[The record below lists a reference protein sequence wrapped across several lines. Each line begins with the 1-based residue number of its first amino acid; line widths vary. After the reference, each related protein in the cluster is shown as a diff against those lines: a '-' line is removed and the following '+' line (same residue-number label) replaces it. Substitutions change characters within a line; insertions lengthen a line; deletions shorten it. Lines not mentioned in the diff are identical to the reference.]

1 MRSGSPVT
9 EAGSAPQRVT
19 SLLPPVS
26 RRAGHALRRRANA
39 LRPGER
45 EQPRYFIVG
54 AKRAGT
60 TSLDEY
66 VVDHPLVLRGMVEK
80 GCRYYD
86 VNYDRGPRWY
96 RGHLPLRS
104 DIDRLEQRLGGRP
117 IFGESSP
124 YYCYHPE
131 APARIAAD
139 VPAARL
145 LFALRDPV
153 ERAWSHV
160 RYEIAR
166 GFETLSPV
174 AALDAE
180 AQRLAQVDDTSR
192 WFAHRHFSY
201 VGRSRYHE
209 QVQRLL
215 QHFSPEQLLVLQ
227 SERIFS
233 DTQAVMGDVF
243 DHLGLPP
250 HRQAEYRAHKV
261 LAAEEI
267 PDEFRARVHDAVADD
282 LALLHGRNDL
292 LRSPL
297 DWPGAP

>member
-1 MRSGSPVT
+1 MRAANSR
-9 EAGSAPQRVT
+9 APRAT

-26 RRAGHALRRRANA
+26 RRAGHALRRRVNA

-45 EQPRYFIVG
+45 EQPTYFIVG

-86 VNYDRGPRWY
+86 VNYERGPRWY

-104 DIDRLEQRLGGRP
+104 DIDRLERRLGGRP

-124 YYCYHPE
+124 YYCYHPQ

-139 VPAARL
+139 VPHARL

-166 GFETLSPV
+166 GFEPLSPV

-180 AQRLAQVDDTSR
+180 AGRLAQVDAEAR
-192 WFAHRHFSY
+192 WYAHRHYSY
-201 VGRSRYHE
+201 VGRSRYHD
-209 QVQRLL
+209 QVARLL
-215 QHFSPEQLLVLQ
+215 EHFPAEQLLVVQ

-233 DTQAVMGDVF
+233 ESQSVMADVF
-243 DHLGLPP
+243 DHLGLPA
-250 HRQAEYRAHKV
+250 HVQAEYHAHKV

-267 PDEFRARVHDAVADD
+267 PAEFRERIRSGVADD
-282 LALLHGRNDL
+282 LAQLRDRTDVLRARLEWPDL
-292 LRSPL
+292 
-297 DWPGAP
+297 